1 MGDPSTGLGYG
12 YALYGM
18 SPEQA
23 KKYIVEDSNPTKLA
37 TIGLEKAYQNFLDAE
52 PPELNKRRTALK
64 AAEERAAS
72 SKTLEDSIASSKA
85 SYFVKDYGSQLKLTP
100 GSSLTT
106 TPNTTDFEKLI
117 TNQEPISEE
126 KKQPPKEEVFEK
138 LLNKINTP
146 QKEQPADPFRRGSTY
161 GDYAPQEEQ
170 TIDAFGRGSW
180 GDYAPQ
186 EEAPTR
192 GRRDTFSASEKENVQ
207 DAPKTKANDFL
218 EAYKGVIET
227 NTTNNKNEDI
237 AAVYKP
243 SVPPV
248 ETWIEKLDKDA
259 LLNKNKPIPTTIPYR
274 RGTGLGDHMGA
285 DASEQQG
292 GRGSMNAFG
301 EYVPQEEE
309 QPRRGSRN
317 AFNEYVPQEEVL
329 TRGYYA

>member
-1 MGDPSTGLGYG
+1 M
-12 YALYGM
+12 
-18 SPEQA
+18 
-23 KKYIVEDSNPTKLA
+23 
-37 TIGLEKAYQNFLDAE
+37 
-52 PPELNKRRTALK
+52 
-64 AAEERAAS
+64 
-72 SKTLEDSIASSKA
+72 
-85 SYFVKDYGSQLKLTP
+85 
-100 GSSLTT
+100 
-106 TPNTTDFEKLI
+106 
-117 TNQEPISEE
+117 
-126 KKQPPKEEVFEK
+126 
-138 LLNKINTP
+138 
-146 QKEQPADPFRRGSTY
+146 
-161 GDYAPQEEQ
+161 PQEEEQ
-170 TIDAFGRGSW
+170 WGRGSRNAFNE
-180 GDYAPQ
+180 YVPQ
-186 EEAPTR
+186 EEVPTR
-192 GRRDTFSASEKENVQ
+192 GGRDTFSASEKENVQ

-285 DASEQQG
+285 DASEEQW
-292 GRGSMNAFG
+292 GRGLRNAFN

-309 QPRRGSRN
+309 QWGRGSRN